1 MPERFVFCGGLK
13 TGRSRPNALHI
24 DVNAPVGSPNRVN
37 LELGD
42 LSKRLAD
49 NIPDV
54 LTDLLEIAAYVYCA
68 DQFTTRGTNQMTD
81 MGAEWRRQFHFKIPI
96 RCPETWTKPEVR
108 EALVEALGFV
118 SEDDF
123 TFEFVQ
129 ASSSL
134 PLQSYLPLNDPSAQ
148 AIKPEEVVLFSG
160 GLDSLAGAVEAM
172 IGNNRPRSS

>member
-1 MPERFVFCGGLK
+1 MPERFVFCGGVK
-13 TGRSRPNALHI
+13 AGRNRPGALHI
-24 DVNAPVGSPNRVN
+24 DVHAPVGSPNRVN

-54 LTDLLEIAAYVYCA
+54 LTDLLEVAAYLYCA

-81 MGAEWRRQFHFKIPI
+81 MGAEWRRQFRFKIPV
-96 RCPETWTKPEVR
+96 RRPEVWTKPEVYA
-108 EALVEALGFV
+108 ALVETLGFL
-118 SEDDF
+118 SEDEF
-123 TFEFVQ
+123 EFEFVK

-148 AIKPEEVVLFSG
+148 AISPQEIVLFSG
-160 GLDSLAGAVEAM
+160 GLDSLSGAVDAM
-172 IGNNRPRSS
+172 IGQNKLSRS